1 MSSSLW
7 VLISSNFKWYVN
19 ASCHSSAWFWILKI
33 CRVVVPLPLSVRVQY
48 TGLGCWGAACVLCGV
63 AGFWA
68 WPAKELGC
76 NSRMFLYHSDR
87 HGKLVVSYSCPGS
100 RVQSYFEFWWPYHQQ
115 TISAGSQVRTICA
128 VFVSKDLLGRLIAQL
143 SVPPGLL
150 MWHLARWLTLS
161 WRSLWITCVSSLNV
175 GWGLQPSLSRTT
187 QCYLSGT
194 VTSYKQ
200 RVAPSDAVLANVW
213 QSAHWGKYLIYT
225 VWQFPW

>member
-1 MSSSLW
+1 M
-7 VLISSNFKWYVN
+7 
-19 ASCHSSAWFWILKI
+19 
-33 CRVVVPLPLSVRVQY
+33 PLPLSVRVQY
-48 TGLGCWGAACVLCGV
+48 SGPGCWGAACVLCGV
-63 AGFWA
+63 AGFRA

-100 RVQSYFEFWWPYHQQ
+100 RVQSYFGFWWPYHQQ

-175 GWGLQPSLSRTT
+175 GWGSQPSLSRTT

-200 RVAPSDAVLANVW
+200 RVAPSGAVLANCDNQLTGGNTW
-213 QSAHWGKYLIYT
+213 FIQFGNFHDKIYKQLYKDLDEDVAQEQHVFLNPQHSPT
-225 VWQFPW
+225 TLHSKW